1 MVVMKNVRDRN
12 LYYLKSSTVTGALTA
27 TVDSNND
34 ATKLW
39 YMRLGHMIYT
49 SLGKVRLI
57 EGC

>member
-12 LYYLKSSTVTGALTA
+12 LYYLKSSTVAGALTA

-39 YMRLGHMIYT
+39 HVRLGHVSEKSMQA
-49 SLGKVRLI
+49 LAM
-57 EGC
+57 